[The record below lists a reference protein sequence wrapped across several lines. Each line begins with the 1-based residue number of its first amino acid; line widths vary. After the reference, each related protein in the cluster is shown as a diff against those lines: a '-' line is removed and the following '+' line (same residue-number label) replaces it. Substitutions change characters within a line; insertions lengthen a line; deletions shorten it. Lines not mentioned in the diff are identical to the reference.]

1 VDVSVDSAGTAVKGP
16 RIASSFVDAPGTS
29 SPYRRGSGIGPCAVV
44 HDPKTIAADTVM
56 TEKLHLKCNRE
67 IKLNLADNVLV
78 VGVMKVRRQPHQ
90 CRAQRRASP
99 P

>member
-1 VDVSVDSAGTAVKGP
+1 
-16 RIASSFVDAPGTS
+16 
-29 SPYRRGSGIGPCAVV
+29 V

-90 CRAQRRASP
+90 SRAQRRASP